1 MIKKR
6 KLSEVIGDYTMKGSR
21 RFDAPGNI
29 RAGMNVVG
37 QRGNVLSDEE
47 SLGDEAT
54 AVCIIVKRSDGKVL
68 AVTRGG
74 DDNDLNLPGGNI
86 EPGESPEEAA
96 RRELWEETGMI
107 ATDLLEVHRGTG
119 RTRVSVAFR
128 AKDASGN
135 LRSSAEGK
143 ACWVDP
149 RKMLTGTF
157 GGFLM
162 KLMKLGYV

>member
-1 MIKKR
+1 MKR
-6 KLSEVIGDYTMKGSR
+6 KKLSEVIGDYTMKGSR
-21 RFDAPGNI
+21 RIDAPGNI

-37 QRGNVLSDEE
+37 YRGNVLVDEE
-47 SLGDEAT
+47 AEEDEAT

-68 AVTRGG
+68 AVTRDG
-74 DDNDLNLPGGNI
+74 DENDLNLPGGNI

-107 ATDLLEVHRGTG
+107 ATDLLEVHRGKG
-119 RTRVSVAFR
+119 RTKVSVVFKAN
-128 AKDASGN
+128 DASGN
-135 LRSSAEGK
+135 LRGSAEGS

-149 RKMLTGTF
+149 QRMLSGTF
-157 GGFLM
+157 GVFFS